1 MEQLLERLG
10 WLMVDGMLS
19 SLAFVFVVVRI
30 ARTHD
35 RNGGRK
41 MKVLVATKEGQG
53 IRKNDFCWVPEGE
66 IVHFGFECDRDKEGP
81 DGHCGCRRA
90 MVGLECAKATT
101 TMKVAE
107 VPVKRREIVARL
119 KKHYREDWKMKA
131 KEAEKIVKDEMK
143 DLADV
148 VAVFPLGA
156 VIEKRGNVFQM
167 RKGA

>member
-1 MEQLLERLG
+1 
-10 WLMVDGMLS
+10 
-19 SLAFVFVVVRI
+19 
-30 ARTHD
+30 
-35 RNGGRK
+35 
-41 MKVLVATKEGQG
+41 MKVLVATKDGQG

-66 IVHFGFECDRDKEGP
+66 IVHFGFECDGDKDDI

-107 VPVKRREIVARL
+107 VPAKKREIVARL

-131 KEAEKIVKDEMK
+131 KAAEKIVRDEMK

-148 VAVFPLGA
+148 VATFPLGA
-156 VIEKRGNVFQM
+156 VIEKRGDTFQI